1 MDTIYIGFKGERN
14 SSYQTVSRF
23 SGDKLFLTNSIGGLT
38 REIAALEKPYQA
50 AVLFGLDKRIRS
62 GVRIESCAVKNGEFL
77 FSVLDITS
85 IAERLCR
92 GGVESVIGRSPF
104 PSLCNEAYWLALE
117 KYGGNAVFLHLPSIR
132 RMTGEMMIGIQK
144 AFG

>member
-1 MDTIYIGFKGERN
+1 MDTIYIGFKGDRN

-23 SGDKLFLTNSIGGLT
+23 SGDKLFLTNSIAGLT
-38 REIAALEKPYQA
+38 REIKALDNQYKA

-62 GVRIESCAVKNGEFL
+62 GVRIESCAVKNGGFV
-77 FSVLDITS
+77 FSALDITS
-85 IAERLCR
+85 VAEKMRR
-92 GGVESVIGRSPF
+92 NGVESVIGKSPF

-132 RMTGEMMIGIQK
+132 RMTEKMMSGIRN
-144 AFG
+144 ALE

>member
-1 MDTIYIGFKGERN
+1 MEAIYIGFKGERN
-14 SSYQTVSRF
+14 SAYQTVSRL

-38 REIAALEKPYQA
+38 REIAALDKPHKT
-50 AVLFGLDKRIRS
+50 AVLFGLDKRIKS

-77 FSVLDITS
+77 FSALDITS
-85 IAERLCR
+85 VAEKLRR
-92 GGVESVIGRSPF
+92 NGVESVTGKSPF

-132 RMTGEMMIGIQK
+132 RMTEEMMIGIRN
-144 AFG
+144 ALE